1 MVAEDELA
9 RRAAVAELTGAG
21 WLPASEDRTPITMI
35 TLGKRSDAERAVLAA
50 LRGDGVLVVVWGD
63 GAAPSELDGL
73 DGLVDDLVEDLQRIG
88 PVRVFSAATVRTLDA
103 ETWRLLHVLAQ
114 GATVSAAAAALHLSV
129 RTVNRRLS
137 EAREAFRAQ
146 SRAQLLR
153 AVLAPERIPPAQLT
167 RR

>member
-21 WLPASEDRTPITMI
+21 WLPASDDCAPMTII
-35 TLGKRSDAERAVLAA
+35 TLSNHSDAERAVLAA
-50 LRGDGVLVVVWGD
+50 LRGDGLLVVVSGD

-73 DGLVDDLVEDLQRIG
+73 IDDLVEDLRRIG
-88 PVRVFSAATVRTLDA
+88 PVRVFSAATMRTLDA

-114 GATVSAAAAALHLSV
+114 GATVSAAAQALHVSV

-137 EAREAFRAQ
+137 EAREVFRAQ

-153 AVLAPERIPPAQLT
+153 SVLAPERIPPAQIM